1 MLSTRRGRPPAFTL
15 IELLV
20 VIAIIAVLIA
30 ILLPSLGKARDA
42 ARVGKCMSNVRQ
54 TGLTMTY
61 YANDW
66 KNWYPIVPF
75 RPPALGGSNGWT
87 QWNTATPRTLT
98 DQWLRGG
105 VASLFSLNQ
114 IGDGIDTGFHG
125 LNNDEDD
132 PAKKYGDDNRVPL
145 LRGYTDGLGALYCP
159 SDKEDRYYNH
169 GISAPPLD
177 GTYATAAVHIPKQP
191 GSEADVVSYNISY
204 LYIAG
209 LKTRRAHDRL
219 TRAPSGAMRPT
230 ARMSLPTPGT
240 AAAAPLPSTPPPLAP
255 PPATTPK
262 LDNHGT
268 AEANFVFTDGHAAF
282 LTGNIQDS
290 FFSST
295 NLGPQSI
302 NAIESPPRY
311 STLRS
316 QRVQT
321 ID

>member
-1 MLSTRRGRPPAFTL
+1 MNTRRGRPAFTL

-20 VIAIIAVLIA
+20 VIAIIALLIA

-42 ARVGKCMSNVRQ
+42 ARLGKCMSNVRQ
-54 TGLTMTY
+54 TGLSLTY

-66 KNWYPIVPF
+66 KSWYPIVPF
-75 RPPALGGSNGWT
+75 RSPTQPGGASNGWT

-98 DQWLRGG
+98 EQWGRGG
-105 VASLFSLNQ
+105 VACFFSLNQ
-114 IGDGIDTGFHG
+114 VGDGTDMGFNG
-125 LNNDEDD
+125 GTSAEDE
-132 PAKKYGDDNRVPL
+132 PGEKYLDENRVPL

-159 SDKEDRYYNH
+159 SDKEDRYYRN
-169 GISAPPLD
+169 GISNPPLD
-177 GTYATAAVHIPKQP
+177 GLYANAHVHQP
-191 GSEADVVSYNISY
+191 HAPSSEADVISYNISY

-209 LKTRRAHDRL
+209 LKTDESL
-219 TRAPSGAMRPT
+219 IVSPAPLWGDETNGPDVSTDAWYGGGGASSQNAT
-230 ARMSLPTPGT
+230 AAGTTPGFYAKT
-240 AAAAPLPSTPPPLAP
+240 
-255 PPATTPK
+255 
-262 LDNHGT
+262 DNHG
-268 AEANFVFTDGHAAF
+268 AAGANFVFSDGHAAF

-311 STLRS
+311 TTWRS